1 MKLPGLDYLEEDTD
15 GCRQA
20 LERAEETAR
29 IPQLSHCYAAWHG
42 E

>member
-29 IPQLSHCYAAWHG
+29 IPPLNRRYAA
-42 E
+42 